1 MKGVA
6 IGAGVVGVGLLAFGI
21 AWIAGRDRTQNQE
34 PPRGSGDVAS
44 DAIPDRPAGSDVQAG
59 FRFGE
64 ALVREF
70 GNTTRTIYQGEMN
83 RDAQRQAEALAR
95 QGALPGGVS
104 K

>member
-1 MKGVA
+1 MRSVA
-6 IGAGVVGVGLLAFGI
+6 IGAGVIGVGLLAFGI
-21 AWIAGRDRTQNQE
+21 AWIAGKDRTQNQDT
-34 PPRGSGDVAS
+34 PRSSGDVAS

-70 GNTTRTIYQGEMN
+70 GNTARTVYNGELTR
-83 RDAQRQAEALAR
+83 DSQRQAEALAR